1 MEIKKNNDKWRKKD
15 ENGFVETKL
24 IELYCTICQC
34 NDSRF
39 REELQRQSNNNC
51 PQFTDEEL
59 ITVYLWGKG
68 QQLLTR
74 KAIYNYT
81 KSHLLALF
89 PALPSYQVFCR
100 RLNRIAGAFR
110 ALSEIW
116 MEMILAQNQDTHC
129 YAVDSCPIML
139 ARRSNSTGAKVGK
152 PLCNKCYNATR
163 KEWYHGVKLH
173 AFVML
178 RPGQLPIPCAFQV
191 SQASLCDLWAA
202 KQIDL
207 DCAPVAHGKL
217 FADRAYAD
225 AAWTAELADHRKIQL
240 LTPRKKKPLD
250 TLCSGDCFN
259 SSIASRRQPIESF
272 FNWLQSKSAI
282 QSASSVRSLPGLL
295 FLIFSSLA
303 FCLFLLLFYF

>member
-1 MEIKKNNDKWRKKD
+1 MKE
-15 ENGFVETKL
+15 KL

-59 ITVYLWGKG
+59 ITVCLWGKA

-74 KAIYNYT
+74 KAIYHYT
-81 KSHLLALF
+81 KSHLLAWF
-89 PALPSYQVFCR
+89 PALPSYQAFSR

-110 ALSEIW
+110 TLSEIW
-116 MEMILAQNQDTHC
+116 LKEVRGRNEDSNC
-129 YAVDSCPIML
+129 FAVDSCLIML
-139 ARRSNSTGAKVGK
+139 ARHSNSTGAKVGK

-178 RPGQLPIPCAFQV
+178 RPGKLPVPCAFQI

-202 KQIDL
+202 RQVDF

-225 AAWTAELADHRKIQL
+225 TAWAETLRSGRAIEL
-240 LTPRKKKPLD
+240 ITPRKKKPSD
-250 TLCSGDCFN
+250 TLLSGDCLN
-259 SSIASRRQPIESF
+259 SSVASCRQPIESF
-272 FNWLQSKSAI
+272 FNWLQIKSGI
-282 QSASSVRSLPGLL
+282 QSASHVRSLPGLF

-303 FCLFLLLFYF
+303 FSLLLLRSYY

>member
-1 MEIKKNNDKWRKKD
+1 MEN
-15 ENGFVETKL
+15 KL

-81 KSHLLALF
+81 KSHLFEWF
-89 PALPSYQVFCR
+89 PSLPSYQAFCR

-110 ALSEIW
+110 VLSEIW
-116 MEMILAQNQDTHC
+116 LEAIQARSEDSHC

-178 RPGQLPIPCAFQV
+178 RPGKLPIPCAFQI

-207 DCAPVAHGKL
+207 DCAPVANGKL
-217 FADRAYAD
+217 FADRAYTD
-225 AAWTAELADHRKIQL
+225 AAWKAALRDNRAIELI
-240 LTPRKKKPLD
+240 TPRKKKPTD
-250 TLCSGDCFN
+250 TLSSGDCFN
-259 SSIASRRQPIESF
+259 SSVASSRQPIESF
-272 FNWLQSKSAI
+272 FNWLQIKSAI
-282 QSASSVRSLPGLL
+282 QSASCVRSLSGLF

-303 FCLFLLLFYF
+303 FCLFLLLFYY

>member
-1 MEIKKNNDKWRKKD
+1 ME
-15 ENGFVETKL
+15 EKL

-74 KAIYNYT
+74 KAIYHYT
-81 KSHLLALF
+81 KSHLSAWF
-89 PALPSYQVFCR
+89 PALPSYQAFCR
-100 RLNRIAGAFR
+100 RLNRIAGVFR

-116 MEMILAQNQDTHC
+116 LEEVQARSEDSHR

-152 PLCNKCYNATR
+152 PLCSKCYNAAR

-178 RPGQLPIPCAFQV
+178 RPGKLPIPCAFQIN
-191 SQASLCDLWAA
+191 QASLCDLWAA
-202 KQIDL
+202 RQVDF
-207 DCAPVAHGKL
+207 DCAPVTHGKL

-225 AAWTAELADHRKIQL
+225 AAWAASLQDGRMIELV
-240 LTPRKKKPLD
+240 TPRKKKPTD
-250 TLCSGDCFN
+250 TLLSGDCFN
-259 SSIASRRQPIESF
+259 SSAASCRQPIESF
-272 FNWLQSKSAI
+272 FNWLQIHSGI
-282 QSASSVRSLPGLL
+282 QSASLVRSLSGLF
-295 FLIFSSLA
+295 FLVFSSLA
-303 FCLFLLLFYF
+303 FCLLLLRFYY

>member
-1 MEIKKNNDKWRKKD
+1 MKN
-15 ENGFVETKL
+15 KL

-39 REELQRQSNNNC
+39 REELQRQSSNNC
-51 PQFTDEEL
+51 PKFTDEEL
-59 ITVYLWGKG
+59 ITVYLWGKR

-74 KAIYNYT
+74 TAIYNYT
-81 KSHLLALF
+81 KSHLFGWF
-89 PALPSYQVFCR
+89 PSLPSYQAFCR

-116 MEMILAQNQDTHC
+116 LEAIQARSEDSHC

-178 RPGQLPIPCAFQV
+178 RPGKLPIPCAFQIN
-191 SQASLCDLWAA
+191 QASLCDLWAA

-207 DCAPVAHGKL
+207 DCAPIANGKL
-217 FADRAYAD
+217 FADHAYTDAD
-225 AAWTAELADHRKIQL
+225 AAWKVALRNNRAIGL
-240 LTPRKKKPLD
+240 ITPRKKKPTDILS
-250 TLCSGDCFN
+250 SGDCFN
-259 SSIASRRQPIESF
+259 SSVASSRQPVESF
-272 FNWLQSKSAI
+272 FNWLQIKSHYPI
-282 QSASSVRSLPGLL
+282 L
-295 FLIFSSLA
+295 FLRSFFQVFSSLA
-303 FCLFLLLFYF
+303 FCMFLLLYDY

>member
-1 MEIKKNNDKWRKKD
+1 M
-15 ENGFVETKL
+15 ETKL

-81 KSHLLALF
+81 KSHLLAWF
-89 PALPSYQVFCR
+89 PALPSYQAFCR

-225 AAWTAELADHRKIQL
+225 AAWASELADHRKIQL

>member
-1 MEIKKNNDKWRKKD
+1 MEN
-15 ENGFVETKL
+15 KL
-24 IELYCTICQC
+24 INLYCTICQC

-39 REELQRQSNNNC
+39 REELQRLSNNNC

-81 KSHLLALF
+81 KNHFFAWF
-89 PALPSYQVFCR
+89 PALPSYQAFCR

-116 MEMILAQNQDTHC
+116 MEAALAKNEDSHC
-129 YAVDSCPIML
+129 YAVDSCPIIL
-139 ARRSNSTGAKVGK
+139 AQRSNSTGAKVGK

-178 RPGQLPIPCAFQV
+178 RPGKLPIPCAFQI
-191 SQASLCDLWAA
+191 SPASMCDLWAA
-202 KQIDL
+202 RQMDL

-225 AAWTAELADHRKIQL
+225 AAWAASLWENRAIEL

-250 TLCSGDCFN
+250 VLCSGDCFN
-259 SSIASRRQPIESF
+259 SSVAAHRQPVESF
-272 FNWLQSKSAI
+272 FNWIQSKSGI
-282 QSASSVRSLPGLL
+282 QSASFVRSLSGLF
-295 FLIFSSLA
+295 FLIFSALA
-303 FCLFLLLFYF
+303 FCALLLLFYY